1 MLSPSVTSR
10 SGAGDG
16 EKTMTEA
23 ATQSA
28 SLDGLRRDTIRH
40 KGAIVGFL
48 APFLI
53 LFAATYLVPVGYAV
67 YQSFQKVV
75 RVDLYSP
82 PTSRFGGLEQY
93 QRVLES
99 SEFWQSILRVLELAA
114 VQMPIML
121 GLALLFALLL
131 DSPVVKGKTFF
142 RLAYFV
148 PFAVPGVV
156 AAIMWAFMYAPSL
169 SPLPVLAR
177 NIDFLGSSTVLWSIG
192 NVLTWTYTGVN
203 MLIMYSALK
212 AIPPDLYD
220 AAKLDGAGQIR
231 IAWSVKIP
239 LIMPAL
245 IMTMVFSVIGL
256 MQLFN
261 EPMVLRSVS
270 RGVSSTF
277 APNMLV
283 YATSNVP
290 NYNLAAAFSVVLA
303 LATGAL
309 SFGFLKVVQRRAF

>member
-48 APFLI
+48 APFMI

-75 RVDLYSP
+75 RVDLYGPS
-82 PTSRFGGLEQY
+82 TSRFGGLEQY